1 MRKPEAI
8 DIKANGMKENDMT
21 ANEQW
26 KQNTSDPL
34 GLGKLEAVEPGYDGW
49 AQIESALQT
58 HQTNKRNWRR
68 AGGWLAV
75 AASLVLVVSITLRNS
90 ENIIPGD
97 SAPSTVLATPATNLA
112 SVPVQENI
120 NALIGLSQNMET
132 QVKKLRQET
141 SSMPAESA
149 IYVAELEDLIAQVD
163 TELSLTP
170 DSIDLWGQRVNLMLD
185 LARIYQQQWQIDYGR
200 MASL

>member
-1 MRKPEAI
+1 
-8 DIKANGMKENDMT
+8 MT

-26 KQNTSDPL
+26 KQNTSDPF
-34 GLGKLEAVEPGYDGW
+34 GLSNLEAVEPGYDGW

-58 HQTNKRNWRR
+58 HQHSKRNWQR

-75 AASLVLVVSITLRNS
+75 AASLVLVISITLRNT
-90 ENIIPGD
+90 ENLVPAGT
-97 SAPSTVLATPATNLA
+97 PLPELATSGAEIA
-112 SVPVQENI
+112 SVPVKDNI
-120 NALIGLSQNMET
+120 NALIGLSQNVEK
-132 QVKKLRQET
+132 QVMKLRQET

-163 TELSLTP
+163 NELNLTP
-170 DSIDLWGQRVNLMLD
+170 DSLDLWGQRVNLMLD

>member
-1 MRKPEAI
+1 MS
-8 DIKANGMKENDMT
+8 AND
-21 ANEQW
+21 QW

-34 GLGKLEAVEPGYDGW
+34 GLSDLEAIEPGYDGW
-49 AQIESALQT
+49 AQIESALQS
-58 HQTNKRNWRR
+58 HQNSKRNWRL

-75 AASLVLVVSITLRNS
+75 AASLVLAISISLRTS
-90 ENIIPGD
+90 ENPTPG
-97 SAPSTVLATPATNLA
+97 SLQSPEFATPATNLA
-112 SVPVQENI
+112 SVPVQDNI
-120 NALIGLSQNMET
+120 NALIGLSQNMEE

-163 TELSLTP
+163 NELSLTP
-170 DSIDLWGQRVNLMLD
+170 DSVDLWGQRVNLMLD
-185 LARIYQQQWQIDYGR
+185 LAQIYQQQWQIDYGR

>member
-1 MRKPEAI
+1 
-8 DIKANGMKENDMT
+8 MT
-21 ANEQW
+21 AHDQW

-34 GLGKLEAVEPGYDGW
+34 GLSDLEAIEPGYDGW
-49 AQIESALQT
+49 AQIESALQA
-58 HQTNKRNWRR
+58 HQKSKRNWQR

-75 AASLVLVVSITLRNS
+75 AASLVLVISITLRNT
-90 ENIIPGD
+90 ENQTPTEL
-97 SAPSTVLATPATNLA
+97 PSPEFATPATNLA
-112 SVPVQENI
+112 SVPVQDNI
-120 NALIGLSQNMET
+120 NALIGLSQNMEN

-163 TELSLTP
+163 NELSLTP
-170 DSIDLWGQRVNLMLD
+170 DSIDLWGQRINLMLD
-185 LARIYQQQWQIDYGR
+185 LAQIYQQQWQIDYGR